1 MSKLNRYVFVAFAA
15 FAPAV
20 FAQAPTP
27 RATPP
32 ARTNAVKA
40 PPMVPVNKTQL
51 SYALGYQVGN
61 RLAVWKKVFGEQ
73 VDLRRVIRGLE
84 DAYARKKPTVAIRDM
99 RNQLVSLQGRIR
111 KESEARFRRLAAT
124 NLQKSDAFLA
134 TNKSK
139 PGIVTLPNGIQYR
152 VLERGT
158 GHVHPT
164 LDSKVT
170 MHYRIS
176 LTGGREIASSY
187 AKGKPITIEVKKA
200 LSAWKEVLP
209 RMVVGAR
216 WQIYAPPKFAF
227 GLRGLPPDVGPDVAV
242 KFDIKLLRIDN
253 Q

>member
-1 MSKLNRYVFVAFAA
+1 MSKLNRYIFVALAA
-15 FAPAV
+15 FAPVV
-20 FAQAPTP
+20 FAQAPISG
-27 RATPP
+27 ATRP
-32 ARTNAVKA
+32 AKANAVKA
-40 PPMVPVNKTQL
+40 PPMVPANKNQL

-61 RLAVWKKVFGEQ
+61 RLAVWKKAFGEQ

-84 DAYARKKPTVAIRDM
+84 DAYSKKKPTVPLRDM

-111 KESEARFRRLAAT
+111 AKSEARFRRLAAT

-134 TNKSK
+134 ANKSK

-158 GHVHPT
+158 GRVHPT

-176 LTGGREIASSY
+176 LANGREIASSY
-187 AKGKPITIEVKKA
+187 AKGKPITIEVKRA
-200 LSAWKEVLP
+200 LGAWKAALP

-227 GLRGLPPDVGPDVAV
+227 GLRGLPPDVGPDMAI
-242 KFDIKLLRIDN
+242 KFDVKLLRIDSK
-253 Q
+253 

>member
-40 PPMVPVNKTQL
+40 PPTVPVNKSQL

-61 RLAVWKKVFGEQ
+61 RLAVWKSVFGEK
-73 VDLRRVIRGLE
+73 VDLKRVIRGLDE
-84 DAYARKKPTVAIRDM
+84 AYARKKPTVSIRDM
-99 RNQLVSLQGRIR
+99 RNQLVSLQRRIR
-111 KESEARFRRLAAT
+111 EKSEVKFRRLAAK

-134 TNKSK
+134 TNKTK

-158 GHVHPT
+158 GRTHPT
-164 LDSKVT
+164 LNSKVT

-176 LTGGREIASSY
+176 LAGGREVASSY
-187 AKGKPITIEVKKA
+187 AKGKPITIEVKRA
-200 LSAWKEVLP
+200 LGAWKEVLP

-216 WQIYAPPKFAF
+216 WQVYAPPKFAF
-227 GLRGLPPDVGPDVAV
+227 GLRGLPPDIGPDVAV
-242 KFDIKLLRIDN
+242 KFDVKLLRIDSK
-253 Q
+253 